1 MIGSVLDAALALQLP
16 VFPCFP
22 NKHPACPGGFKDA
35 ARDPDRIRALFRRH
49 PGRLIGVPTG
59 EVSGIDVLDIDSVK
73 HPEAGDWVRRFEPIG
88 TRVHQTHSG
97 GRHALFP
104 HEPGLRC
111 QQAYPVEGIDIRA
124 DGGYIIWWPA
134 EGFEVLAGPI
144 IRWPQALLAAVR
156 RAPPAALQALPPQSP
171 GLMSPYAATAIAGAC
186 KAILGAPDGRQRAT
200 LNREGFAMGTLI
212 GAAGAPEDFV
222 RYALRQ
228 AGRQMQSYDAARPW
242 LEHQID
248 RIVDDAVTDGM
259 RHPRGV
265 RGDPA

>member
-88 TRVHQTHSG
+88 TRVHQTRSG

-134 EGFEVLAGPI
+134 EGFEVWARPI

-171 GLMSPYAATAIAGAC
+171 GLMSPYAAAAIAGAC
-186 KAILGAPDGRQRAT
+186 RAILDAPDGRQRAT

-222 RYALRQ
+222 RYALQQ
-228 AGRQMQSYDAARPW
+228 AGRQMHSYDAARPW

-259 RHPRGV
+259 QHPRGF